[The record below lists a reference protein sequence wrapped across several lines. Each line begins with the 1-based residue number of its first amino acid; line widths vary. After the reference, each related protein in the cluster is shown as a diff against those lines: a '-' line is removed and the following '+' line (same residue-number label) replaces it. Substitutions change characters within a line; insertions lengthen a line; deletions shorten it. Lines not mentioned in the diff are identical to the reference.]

1 MQQTYILNEDFPILE
16 KDVEIALNSSTS
28 TLYVGNFSQG
38 KYLNTYFN
46 EEIEHFIQ
54 ISKKIRLRI
63 TCIKNQIKGI
73 KLTTFNETKQ
83 VGEITLSSFSLSQIC
98 EFLELI
104 KVLDITELSDR
115 KIALNQ
121 NSNEDSKSVISSLI
135 NKTLKTN
142 EQAELVQELLQQ
154 GLINHQDIVNTG
166 YRKQALHKFEKL
178 LNDTNYMDIYKNEN
192 SIPNAK
198 PEKTWQHFFKNN
210 QWIFG
215 YGLDYRFQAILQDEA
230 NLNEA
235 NIAGKNSVNADFLLG
250 DNKFTTFVEIKR
262 PDTSLFGTHSNRSN
276 CWKLSTE
283 LYDAHSQ
290 ILEHKACGQI
300 KLSENKIEYDAN
312 GEEIKQ
318 KAYDSKTILIIG
330 SWKELNSSKNHQEKK
345 IKEKTLELFRQ
356 NSKNVEIITFDELY
370 DRAKHIVEHTY
381 L

>member
-1 MQQTYILNEDFPILE
+1 MHQTYILDEDFPILE

-83 VGEITLSSFSLSQIC
+83 VGEIILSSFSLSQIC

-115 KIALNQ
+115 KIVLNQ

-135 NKTLKTN
+135 NKTLKTD

-166 YRKQALHKFEKL
+166 YRKQALHKFENL
-178 LNDTNYMDIYKNEN
+178 LNDDSYIDVYKNEHNILN
-192 SIPNAK
+192 SS
-198 PEKTWQHFFKNN
+198 PEKVWQHFFKNN
-210 QWIFG
+210 PWIFG
-215 YGLDYRFQAILQDEA
+215 YGLDYRFQSILQDEVNLNSA
-230 NLNEA
+230 NLG
-235 NIAGKNSVNADFLLG
+235 GKNAVNADFLLG
-250 DNKFTTFVEIKR
+250 DNKFTMFVEIKR
-262 PDTSLFGTHSNRSN
+262 PDTKLFGEKKNRSN
-276 CWKLSTE
+276 SWKLSTD
-283 LYDAHSQ
+283 LYEAHSQ
-290 ILEHKACGQI
+290 ILEHKASGQI
-300 KLSENKIEYDAN
+300 KLSSESSTGYDKN
-312 GEEIKQ
+312 GDEIKQ

-330 SWKELNSSKNHQEKK
+330 TWKEIKLGNAQEIK
-345 IKEKTLELFRQ
+345 IKEKTFELFRQ

-370 DRAKHIVEHTY
+370 ERAQHIVNHT
-381 L
+381 